1 MCHEQCCRLNHYGME
16 YSPGSQIII
25 NILCCGCRILLCS
38 QHTRRLSVCLKPP
51 KCLKKLQV
59 SNAADNSSYSFSW
72 MLKFISRF
80 GRRSPSSHLKGWSN
94 EKKGLKG
101 ILLFER
107 TFEVIKIGFYS
118 CRVFGF
124 VWYVHHSTAYT
135 SHWIMTFGEIRN
147 ITEVA
152 EQNLLK
158 LCMCVYVYPLLLKQ
172 QTFERFNWISSKTYL
187 IS

>member
-1 MCHEQCCRLNHYGME
+1 ME

-38 QHTRRLSVCLKPP
+38 QHTRRLSVCLKPS
-51 KCLKKLQV
+51 KCLNKLQI
-59 SNAADNSSYSFSW
+59 SNAADNSSYIFSW
-72 MLKFISRF
+72 MLKFITHFDRW
-80 GRRSPSSHLKGWSN
+80 SPSSHLKGWWK
-94 EKKGLKG
+94 KKGLKG

-124 VWYVHHSTAYT
+124 VWYVYHSTAYT
-135 SHWIMTFGEIRN
+135 SHWMTFWEIRN

-152 EQNLLK
+152 EQSLLK
-158 LCMCVYVYPLLLKQ
+158 LCMCVCIHWY
-172 QTFERFNWISSKTYL
+172 
-187 IS
+187 